1 MANVLS
7 TLFQDI
13 VNAIRSK
20 NGDTDKMKPID
31 FPEAIFSI
39 EGGGSSGGTGHLI
52 PLNEEEQISSSFLF
66 FYWLFN

>member
-13 VNAIRSK
+13 ANAIRSK

-31 FPEAIFSI
+31 FPKRFSRSRAVAVAVAQVI
-39 EGGGSSGGTGHLI
+39 
-52 PLNEEEQISSSFLF
+52 
-66 FYWLFN
+66 